1 MISFNCGSSDLST
14 DVDDSI
20 EFLVARHRELE
31 EFSIFFA
38 DCSDR
43 SLQSLL
49 TLNVVKLFFMSAII
63 TGENLNPALEY
74 SQCLQN
80 LTFIGCLELT
90 DDGFASILSKS
101 GGNLKS
107 LIVFVSDRITLSA
120 INSFGTSF
128 PLLKELNLSCCRS
141 LSDNGLISFLNKTGG
156 NLTVLDI
163 GGTPVTLASI
173 DTLTTTLLHLENLGL
188 SECHELTDV
197 GFVNILNK
205 VGEKLE
211 CLDLWETSIALS
223 DLSSLTTS
231 LPNLKKLKLGRCPD
245 LADDGF
251 VNILNRV
258 GERLE
263 NLAVQETGV
272 TLVNIGHL
280 TINLPLLEKLNL
292 RDCEVRQSGL
302 MALLSRTGDSL
313 QRLNIS
319 GTWLS
324 SLVITRRYPGLR
336 IIETGGSECDESDE
350 EVEES
355 EESEYSEEDDE
366 EAEED
371 EESEEEYEEAEED
384 EEEEDEAEVDD
395 ENDEEEDEA
404 VEDEA

>member
-1 MISFNCGSSDLST
+1 M
-14 DVDDSI
+14 
-20 EFLVARHRELE
+20 
-31 EFSIFFA
+31 
-38 DCSDR
+38 
-43 SLQSLL
+43 
-49 TLNVVKLFFMSAII
+49 
-63 TGENLNPALEY
+63 
-74 SQCLQN
+74 
-80 LTFIGCLELT
+80 
-90 DDGFASILSKS
+90 
-101 GGNLKS
+101 
-107 LIVFVSDRITLSA
+107 
-120 INSFGTSF
+120 
-128 PLLKELNLSCCRS
+128 
-141 LSDNGLISFLNKTGG
+141 
-156 NLTVLDI
+156 
-163 GGTPVTLASI
+163 
-173 DTLTTTLLHLENLGL
+173 
-188 SECHELTDV
+188 
-197 GFVNILNK
+197 NILNK

-211 CLDLWETSIALS
+211 CLDLWETSITLS

-245 LADDGF
+245 LTDEGF
-251 VNILNRV
+251 VNILNHV

-302 MALLSRTGDSL
+302 MALLSRTGGSL

-336 IIETGGSECDESDE
+336 IIETGGSECDESEE